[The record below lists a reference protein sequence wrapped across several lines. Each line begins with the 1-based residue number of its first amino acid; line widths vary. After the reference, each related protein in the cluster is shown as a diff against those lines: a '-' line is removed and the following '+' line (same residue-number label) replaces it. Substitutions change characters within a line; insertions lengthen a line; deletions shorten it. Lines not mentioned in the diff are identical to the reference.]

1 MAKGN
6 GTTRNSTPVSP
17 KGLAGN
23 AIQSG
28 SESQQIANAQ
38 ILENAS
44 SQIGS
49 YTFTNEI
56 SGTYEVTRKDLRNL
70 IHKIGQ
76 DKDLAEIKTE
86 VANNIRSIVETGEY
100 VGWSAPDDGKHPEV
114 AYFAYYSKELS
125 KKVYLGMRFMKS
137 EKTFK
142 PYAIY
147 SEDGFKERVNKIEK
161 GKPTI

>member
-1 MAKGN
+1 MAKGSGN
-6 GTTRNSTPVSP
+6 TRSSTPASP
-17 KGLAGN
+17 KGLTG
-23 AIQSG
+23 G
-28 SESQQIANAQ
+28 SVSSNIATPNIANSQ
-38 ILENAS
+38 ILEGAS

-56 SGTYEVTRKDLRNL
+56 SGTYEVTKKDLRNL

-76 DKDLAEIKTE
+76 DKDLAEIKVE

-100 VGWSAPDDGKHPEV
+100 VGWSIPDKGKHTDV

-142 PYAIY
+142 PYAVY
-147 SEDGFKERVNKIEK
+147 SEDGFKQRVNKIEK